1 MAGAPAGEPIRHAR
15 RCRRDG
21 FDKRGRDDA
30 MNGTRGGGSA
40 RGRWHSLGVAV
51 VLNWSMGAG
60 QTSGAIRR
68 HCPRLRPARGFRGL
82 GAATGRAGPL
92 RPLRALAGW
101 DAYQPAR
108 ERFVG
113 CARVERSGKRAAEA
127 LSLLAGK
134 AVRFTARRRTCG
146 DVQHARPEIQE
157 GRRRGGAYR
166 SPTSGSLAGSVLR
179 GARDPRRPRRTR
191 RAWRNRRAL
200 EPQAGLRVLQS
211 ADGPQ
216 PAG

>member
-1 MAGAPAGEPIRHAR
+1 MAGEPAGEPIRHAR

-92 RPLRALAGW
+92 RPLRALAEW
-101 DAYQPAR
+101 ERLSAR
-108 ERFVG
+108 P
-113 CARVERSGKRAAEA
+113 RAFRRLCPRGTVREA
-127 LSLLAGK
+127 CRRGPEPPRGQ